1 MRAEVFEEQSGPVA
15 ARLATGLAKVAVALR
30 HEEWHGAHAAG
41 LSPTQAEI
49 LTILQRREPAALQ
62 DLAAELG
69 VGAPTASEALG
80 ALARK
85 GLARKGRSRADGRA
99 LAVSLTAAGRREAD
113 RLAVW
118 PDLLVETLDELT
130 PEEQEVLLRSVVRMI
145 LALQRRGRIPV
156 ARMCATCRFFRPNV
170 HEDPERPHH
179 CAFVDA
185 PFGDRSV
192 HLDCPDHQP
201 AA

>member
-1 MRAEVFEEQSGPVA
+1 MRAEDFEEQGGSVA
-15 ARLATGLAKVAVALR
+15 ARLATGLAKIALALR
-30 HEEWHGAHAAG
+30 QEDWHVAHAAG
-41 LSPTQAEI
+41 LSPTQAQLLI
-49 LTILQRREPAALQ
+49 ILQRRAAATLQ
-62 DLAAELG
+62 DLATELG

-85 GLARKGRSRADGRA
+85 GLVRKGRSRADGRA
-99 LAVSLTAAGRREAD
+99 LAVFLTPAGQREAK

-118 PDLLVETLDELT
+118 PDLLAETLDELA

-156 ARMCATCRFFRPNV
+156 VRLCATCRFFRPNV
-170 HEDPERPHH
+170 HDDAERPHH
-179 CAFVDA
+179 CGFVDA
-185 PFGDRSV
+185 PFGNRSMR
-192 HLDCPDHQP
+192 LDCPDHQP